1 MTLMYS
7 LKKNLNVLLEINL
20 NVLLEINLN
29 ILLEK
34 LEIPIEKQSVLPNE
48 TALLGKRKYELSL

>member
-7 LKKNLNVLLEINL
+7 LKKNL

-48 TALLGKRKYELSL
+48 TALLGKRKYESSL

>member
-7 LKKNLNVLLEINL
+7 LKKNL

-48 TALLGKRKYELSL
+48 IALLGKRK